1 MWHLLASLE
10 GRIRRTLEW
19 IGRVACLIA
28 LVSVVA
34 SAQTGGQ
41 LSGAVRDTTGSVL
54 PAVMV
59 TVTGAALTAPRTV
72 VTDEHGEYVVDA
84 LSTGRYLV
92 TAAFSGFES
101 SSSEIEVGATPAMLN
116 LVLAVSSLAERVT
129 VTATRTG
136 ASDVQSTPAAITV
149 LQDRTLE
156 ELGAET
162 IEALA
167 GVVPAVTI
175 SQHTGLAQV
184 TIRGIGTNST
194 FGDPS
199 STVHLDGVYLGR
211 PAMVFADFLNIER
224 VEVLRGPQGTLYG
237 RNSVGGTINIVT
249 RQPTNTLETSL
260 RLTAGNYHKLRAEGA
275 VSGPLI
281 KNKVMGNFAFLR
293 GTREGFVHDLDH
305 PDHSLGSE
313 DTWAGRGRLR
323 IVLGAQ
329 SELLLSGD
337 HGRFDGVPLTYA
349 KPIARKTDFSVPF
362 DSPGSLWTVRTS
374 DVTSGKNVQQGAS
387 AKLAVR
393 LNGTTTLTSL
403 TAYRRSN
410 YRFFIDADAT
420 ELQLQ
425 TSDVPDVQRQVSEEL
440 TLVQRTPKLTWI
452 GGVFFF
458 DEHTEGQVEITV
470 YPAVQSRL
478 FAKIGTKAR
487 ALFGQATYRLS
498 RRVSLT
504 AGVRYT
510 DEQKDLDNT
519 GGVYRLGMAVLAD
532 LTSFYDY
539 VDHATYQA
547 WTPKGSLQAQVSR
560 DTFVYVSATRGFKS
574 GGFNQFNPTAPEPE
588 RAFNPEF
595 AWSFEGGLKRTMADG
610 RVRVNTAMFSNDY
623 RDLQVQSFLRP
634 GVIDISNAGS
644 AIIRGIEVEAVATA
658 WRGLQLAG
666 HVSWLDATYDRYIA
680 RGPGGTTRDAAGNRL
695 NNAPEWSGSGSAVYE
710 LATGRTGTTSVR
722 GEVSWQSRVFFTPVN
737 DTIET
742 QRAYGRVH
750 LRAGFEPPSRRWEIA
765 VYVRNAANRDYITGT
780 ANVPIPAITGRPGEP
795 RHWGTQLT
803 LRR

>member
-1 MWHLLASLE
+1 VR
-10 GRIRRTLEW
+10 GTLES
-19 IGRVACLIA
+19 IVRVVCLIA
-28 LVSVVA
+28 LGTVVA
-34 SAQTGGQ
+34 SAQPRGELAGV
-41 LSGAVRDTTGSVL
+41 VRDTTGSLL
-54 PAVMV
+54 PGVTV
-59 TVTGAALTAPRTV
+59 TVTGADLAAPRTV
-72 VTDEHGEYVVDA
+72 VTNEHGRYELDKLPA
-84 LSTGRYLV
+84 GRYLV
-92 TAAFSGFES
+92 TTALSGFEPRT
-101 SSSEIEVGATPAMLN
+101 SEVDVDEGPATLD
-116 LVLAVSSLAERVT
+116 LVLAVSSFSERVT
-129 VTATRTG
+129 VTATKTG
-136 ASDVQSTPAAITV
+136 AADIQSTPIAITA
-149 LQDRTLE
+149 LPARTIDQ
-156 ELGAET
+156 LGIQTVEG
-162 IEALA
+162 LA
-167 GVVPAVTI
+167 GFVPTLTV
-175 SQHTGLAQV
+175 SQHTGAAQV

-194 FGDPS
+194 VVGADPS

-211 PAMVFADFLNIER
+211 PAMVFADFLNVER

-249 RQPTNTLETSL
+249 RQPTNTVETSV
-260 RLTAGNYHKLRAEGA
+260 RLTAGNYHKLRADGA

-281 KNKVMGNFAFLR
+281 KNKVMGNFAFLH

-313 DTWAGRGRLR
+313 DTWAGRAHLR
-323 IVLGAQ
+323 IVLGTQ
-329 SELLLSGD
+329 SELVLSGD
-337 HGRFDGVPLTYA
+337 YGRFDGAPLTYA
-349 KPIARKTDFSVPF
+349 KPIAAKPDFKVPF
-362 DSPGSLWTVRTS
+362 DSPSSLWTVRTS
-374 DVTSGKNVQQGAS
+374 DLTSGKNIQQGAS

-425 TSDVPDVQRQVSEEL
+425 TSDVPDVQRQVSQEL

-458 DEHTEGQVEITV
+458 DEHNEGQVEITV
-470 YPAVQSRL
+470 HPAVQIRP

-487 ALFGQATYRLS
+487 AMFGQATYSLA

-504 AGVRYT
+504 GGVRFT

-519 GGVYRLGMAVLAD
+519 GGVYRLGTAILAD

-539 VDHATYQA
+539 VDNATYQA
-547 WTPKGSLQAQVSR
+547 WTPKGSIQVQVSR

-595 AWSFEGGLKRTMADG
+595 AWSFEGGLKRTMAGG
-610 RVRVNTAMFSNDY
+610 RVRVNTAVFSNDY
-623 RDLQVQSFLRP
+623 RELQVQSFLRP

-644 AIIRGIEVEAVATA
+644 ATIRGIEVEAAA
-658 WRGLQLAG
+658 AAGRGVHLAG
-666 HVSWLDATYDRYIA
+666 HVSWLDAIYDRYVA
-680 RGPGGTTRDAAGNRL
+680 RGPGGATRDAAGNRL

-710 LATGRTGTTSVR
+710 LATGRAGTASVR
-722 GEVSWQSRVFFTPVN
+722 GDLSWQSRVFFTPVN
-737 DTIET
+737 DAIET
-742 QRAYGRVH
+742 QRTYGLLH
-750 LRAGFEPPSRRWEIA
+750 LRAGFEPQNRRWEIA
-765 VYVRNAANRDYITGT
+765 VYVRNLGNQEYITGT
-780 ANVPIPAITGRPGEP
+780 ANVPLPAITGRPGEP
-795 RHWGTQLT
+795 RHWGTQFT